1 MVHFPYM
8 LLFYHIFAFGAI
20 GFFYLFTLP
29 YKEFLPDCIYT
40 LYIALYITRIKHAKN
55 KKKKPPVCD
64 ANGGGFCLI
73 TLLFLLLFLCH
84 F

>member
-40 LYIALYITRIKHAKN
+40 LYITRIKHAKN
-55 KKKKPPVCD
+55 KKKKPPFASQTGVD
-64 ANGGGFCLI
+64 FV
-73 TLLFLLLFLCH
+73 
-84 F
+84 